1 MPKCGRCEA
10 EFEESELIQRTP
22 MRHGMQSRPTKTFC
36 GYCFLSSEVLRNSRG
51 PIKPRNDMAVHPVR
65 VYSRALAKI
74 VQKRNGKEHELE
86 GAYDRLLT
94 ENLEEHAPDW
104 LKDNLVEAEKAVKAE
119 LKPFDERGSDD
130 DSSEQQTLN

>member
-1 MPKCGRCEA
+1 MPECGRCEA

-22 MRHGMQSRPTKTFC
+22 MRHGMPGKTKNFC
-36 GYCFLSSEVLRNSRG
+36 GYCFLASEVARNTRG
-51 PIKPRNDMAVHPVR
+51 PIQPRDDMAVHPVR
-65 VYSRALAKI
+65 VYSRALAKV

-94 ENLEEHAPDW
+94 DTLEEHAPDW
-104 LKDNLVEAEKAVKAE
+104 LKDNLLEAEKAVKAE

-130 DSSEQQTLN
+130 EDSSEQQTLN